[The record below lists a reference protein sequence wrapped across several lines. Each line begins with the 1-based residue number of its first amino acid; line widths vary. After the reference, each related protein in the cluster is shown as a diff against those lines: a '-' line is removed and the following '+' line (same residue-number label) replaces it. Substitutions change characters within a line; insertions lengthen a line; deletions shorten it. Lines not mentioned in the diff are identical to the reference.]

1 MTSTHH
7 HHHEDLHSKHDTNL
21 VPSKATNQHSQV
33 SANHPDSEKVSQ
45 SRHHDHSHP
54 HRHKH
59 RQHEGT
65 SYEHTWSIQITEE
78 ELGYLK
84 FFQQMIPHI
93 FSSPYHY
100 ELAIAPALG
109 YQRAKE
115 LSYAMV
121 TPITHD
127 TFSYVSPDGKK
138 HIGQVDREH
147 PHTIIM
153 EMHLSPLYGGSGGI
167 MRKEFVEQ
175 ELPPNGDIP

>member
-7 HHHEDLHSKHDTNL
+7 HHHPNLYSKHDTDL
-21 VPSKATNQHSQV
+21 VHSKATKQHSHVHQ
-33 SANHPDSEKVSQ
+33 N
-45 SRHHDHSHP
+45 
-54 HRHKH
+54 
-59 RQHEGT
+59 RQHQDT
-65 SYEHTWSIQITEE
+65 SYDYTWSLQITEE

-84 FFQQMIPHI
+84 FFQQTIPHI

-109 YQRAKE
+109 YERAKE
-115 LSYAMV
+115 LSYAMI
-121 TPITHD
+121 TPLTHD

-138 HIGQVDREH
+138 HMGHVDQRH
-147 PHTIIM
+147 SHTVIM
-153 EMHLSPLYGGSGGI
+153 EMPFSPLYGDSGGV